1 MQISIVAF
9 DRFTDIDVFMP
20 WDLLFRA
27 KSAGASDWDVRI
39 LGKTD
44 HVTSVAGL
52 KIPTHGR
59 LEETKTSGAVIFA
72 SGVGVEDVLN
82 DPEFLDA
89 LHLDEKRQLIGSMC
103 AGAVILAEKGLLR
116 GRTATTY
123 PTYFK
128 RLASYEGVEPVEEA
142 FVPHGNVA
150 TAGGCLAAQ
159 LLCGWI
165 MEKMVNAE
173 LADAVLASILPVG
186 QGCKAFSGWG
196 DPAAAKRAA
205 QFAGSRTSEVSTQ
218 AAE

>member
-1 MQISIVAF
+1 MQISLVAF

-27 KSAGASDWDVRI
+27 KSAGASDWTIRI

-52 KIPTHGR
+52 TIPTHGR
-59 LEETKTSGAVIFA
+59 LEETRDSDAVIFA
-72 SGVGVEDVLN
+72 SGIGVEDVLK
-82 DPEFLDA
+82 DKAFLDA

-103 AGAVILAEKGLLR
+103 AGAIILAEKGLLK
-116 GRTATTY
+116 GRRATTY

-128 RLASYEGVEPVEEA
+128 RLAGYEGVQPVNEA
-142 FVPHGNVA
+142 FVPNGNVA

-159 LLCGWI
+159 NLCRWI
-165 MEKMVNAE
+165 MEKLASAD

-186 QGCKAFSGWG
+186 EGCKAFSGWG
-196 DPAAAKRAA
+196 DPAAAKKAA
-205 QFAGSRTSEVSTQ
+205 QVAV
-218 AAE
+218 AE

>member
-27 KSAGASDWDVRI
+27 KADGASDWNIKI
-39 LGKTD
+39 LGKTE

-59 LEETKTSGAVIFA
+59 LEETADSAAVVFA
-72 SGVGVEDVLN
+72 SGVGVEDVLK
-82 DPEFLDA
+82 DRAFLDA
-89 LHLDEKRQLIGSMC
+89 LHLDESRQLIGSMC
-103 AGAVILAEKGLLR
+103 AGAVILAEKGLLK

-128 RLASYEGVEPVEEA
+128 RLATYEGVTPVEEA

-159 LLCGWI
+159 NLSAWI
-165 MEKMVNAE
+165 MEKLVGPQLAE
-173 LADAVLASILPVG
+173 AVLASILPVG

-196 DPAAAKRAA
+196 DPAAAKKVA
-205 QFAGSRTSEVSTQ
+205 Q